1 MASGRSCGFPGSVA
15 CVQGAVDGLRI
26 TKRVSTHIRVTLPP
40 KEAVVYESFAAG
52 TGRRPQERIGVDGG
66 GRWLLQNRDLTLD

>member
-15 CVQGAVDGLRI
+15 CVQAVDGLRI

-52 TGRRPQERIGVDGG
+52 TGR
-66 GRWLLQNRDLTLD
+66 